1 MLDIVRIFE
10 AIAIF
15 IDSITG
21 GATSIDWG
29 SLIFRLRIFSA
40 LLSVLFIVGI
50 AYTVTQLFE
59 INKKRKLVTV
69 PNIWADLPAEKRL
82 SKWDG
87 VTRRMKSESA
97 ADWSMAIIEADSIM
111 DDIMK
116 RIGYRG
122 ESFGERLKN
131 IEPSDF
137 DSLQDIWEAH
147 KVRNRIAHE
156 GANFKISRDE
166 ALRTVKLFEKGLKE
180 LEYIS

>member
-1 MLDIVRIFE
+1 MDILRIFE
-10 AIAIF
+10 AIALF

-21 GATSIDWG
+21 GAAGVDWG
-29 SLIFRLRIFSA
+29 ALIFRAQIFSA
-40 LLSVLFIVGI
+40 LLSILFVAGI
-50 AYTVTQLFE
+50 AYSVTQLLA

-69 PNIWADLPAEKRL
+69 PNIWADLPVEKRL

-156 GANFKISRDE
+156 GANFKITRAE
-166 ALRTVKLFEKGLKE
+166 AERAVKLFEKGLRE